1 MALSGTIQ
9 KTFSG
14 GYTLRTNWSATQNV
28 SGNYSTVTCSH
39 YLVCNSGYD
48 LYIGARSNSC
58 IVGGST
64 KAFSSAAISTGG
76 GSTISLGT
84 TTHTINHN
92 ADGTASVGISTTFS
106 VKATISGSY
115 IESVTAN
122 GTATLDTIPRKSGV
136 TCNSF
141 YIGDSTTINISRASS
156 SFTHT
161 IKYNYGTL
169 SGTIA
174 TKTSET
180 SIGWTAPTTFYGQ
193 IPNGTTGY
201 GSVTCE
207 TYSGNTLIGT
217 STANFNAYAKES
229 DCIPTVSATIV
240 DTNASTIAL
249 TGDSTKLIKYLSQP
263 KVTINAASKNSA
275 AIRTRKMTWG
285 DGQTSTNTEATFTN
299 GVTSSN
305 VTVSATDSRGYSKA
319 VMYDLTNKWVEYV
332 KLAFSS
338 ITLSRPESTSSTAK
352 IKVNGNYF
360 NGSFG
365 AVQNEFTLKYRYKQ
379 EGGTYTDYTEISMND
394 IPRTNDTFDYTTTL
408 TGIDHKQPY
417 IFEFVVEDAAMVVSS
432 GERTLEKGEAI
443 FRIGHDYTRTNGR
456 ILDDYGTEVLNGM
469 SKYESG
475 GTTDVNTT
483 IEELV
488 LSTTNTPDSGFWYVK
503 TMFYA
508 EKTATS
514 NRTQIAYPYNK
525 KAPTYCRYYVNG
537 SGWSEWFASDIKEMS
552 ISDYNGYV
560 WFGNGLL
567 HQWGRVSITP
577 TAANTI
583 TSATVYFPL
592 SYDNIP
598 DVRKEAMVSYPNIV
612 TSAAGNGATVDIAKR
627 SMTIYMTRTNTVA
640 TNFQWSAKGYKAVI

>member
-1 MALSGTIQ
+1 MALSGTIE
-9 KTFSG
+9 KSFSR
-14 GYTLRTNWSATQNV
+14 GYTLRTNWSATQNI
-28 SGNYSTVTCSH
+28 SGNYSVVTCNH
-39 YLVCNSGYD
+39 YLICNSGYD

-58 IVGGST
+58 NVGGST
-64 KAFSSAAISTGG
+64 QAFNSAAISTGG
-76 GSTISLGT
+76 NSTISLGT

-106 VKATISGSY
+106 VKANISGSY
-115 IESVTAN
+115 VESVTAN
-122 GTATLDTIPRKSGV
+122 GTATLNTIPRKSSV

-161 IKYNYGTL
+161 VKYNYGTL

-180 SIGWTAPTTFYGQ
+180 SIGWTPPTTFYGQ

-201 GSVTCE
+201 GSITCE

-240 DTNASTIAL
+240 DTNESTIAL

-263 KVTINAASKNSA
+263 KVTITATAKNSA
-275 AIRTRKMTWG
+275 SIKSRKMTWG
-285 DGQTSTNTEATFTN
+285 DGQTSTNAEATFTN

-319 VMYDLTNKWVEYV
+319 VMYDLTNLWVEYV

-338 ITLSRPESTSSTAK
+338 IALKRPESTSSTVN

-365 AVQNEFTLKYRYKQ
+365 TVKNDFTLRYRYKE
-379 EGGTYTDYTEISMND
+379 EGGTYTGYVTVETA
-394 IPRTNDTFDYTTTL
+394 RTNDTFDYSATL
-408 TGIDHKQPY
+408 EGIDYRKQY

-432 GERTLEKGEAI
+432 GERILEKGEAI
-443 FRIGHDYTRTNGR
+443 FRVGHDYTRTNGR
-456 ILDDYGTEVLNGM
+456 ILDEYGTEVLNGM
-469 SKYESG
+469 SKYETSG
-475 GTTDVNTT
+475 SIDVNTT

-508 EKTATS
+508 DKTATS
-514 NRTQIAYPYNK
+514 NRTQIAYPYNRV
-525 KAPTYCRYYVNG
+525 APTYCRYYVNG
-537 SGWSEWFASDIKEMS
+537 TGWSEWFASDIKEKYV
-552 ISDYNGYV
+552 SDSNGYI
-560 WFGNGLL
+560 WFGNGMLI
-567 HQWGRVSITP
+567 QWGAVSITP
-577 TAANTI
+577 TSAN
-583 TSATVYFPL
+583 V
-592 SYDNIP
+592 
-598 DVRKEAMVSYPNIV
+598 V
-612 TSAAGNGATVDIAKR
+612 TQT
-627 SMTIYMTRTNTVA
+627 TIYFNKTYDLLPVVLAIPKTNVPHVISSGVGQGSTVSAGLYSMVIYLNRTNTVA
-640 TNFQWSAKGYKAVI
+640 TNFLWTAIGYKVVI